1 MYVKTWKRPGFAY
14 LPEKIFGNKLKAH
27 FVYLLL
33 KECAQSKRNFCLRAA
48 ARMESR

>member
-27 FVYLLL
+27 FVYLLPTA
-33 KECAQSKRNFCLRAA
+33 ERMRSSKTY
-48 ARMESR
+48 